1 MNSLLSNCKR
11 YGLLFFASFLCS
23 KALGQDNSGTP
34 PLTSITLA
42 ECYEWSKNNYPLV
55 AQLDLLARSTQYSLS
70 NASKGTLPQININ
83 GQATYQSE
91 VTELALDIPNIE
103 IPTLDKDQYK
113 ISAEVYQSLTNFSNV
128 RSQRNQIDL
137 NGKLEMQ
144 QVEIDLYQLK
154 DRVNQIYFSILLM
167 QAKGDQLAL
176 MEQDIDSTLARLR
189 AAVANGTSTLM
200 DQKLLEVEKI
210 RVAQQIQENESNK
223 VAFLVMLGQ
232 LTGKSI
238 GVTTALVRPAAISTG
253 GFSVNRP
260 ELRVFDLQEQLLNVQ
275 DAQLNTRYI
284 PEVGLFFQGGY
295 GRPALN
301 FLSNDFTPYYIT
313 GLKLSWGLSSLY
325 KTRNDRQKL
334 SIQRQ
339 LVDTRKET
347 FLLNTA
353 MTQSQ
358 QSSEIDKYADMI
370 EADEAAVALREEIKS
385 IAEVQLLNGL
395 ITTIDYI
402 KILNDANRAQQEL
415 ELHET
420 MQLQAQYNLKTTTGN

>member
-1 MNSLLSNCKR
+1 MNSPLSNFRKYC
-11 YGLLFFASFLCS
+11 LLFSTCFLCW
-23 KALGQDNSGTP
+23 KTFGQDNSSP
-34 PLTSITLA
+34 LPLTSVTLP

-55 AQLDLLARSTQYSLS
+55 AQLDLLSRSTQYSLG
-70 NASKGTLPQININ
+70 NAAKGKLPQININ

-91 VTELALDIPNIE
+91 VTELALDIPNID

-113 ISAEVYQSLTNFSNV
+113 ISAEIYQSLTNFSTI
-128 RSQRNQIDL
+128 RSQQDQIDL
-137 NGKLEMQ
+137 NGKLEIQ
-144 QVEIDLYQLK
+144 QVEVDLYQLQ

-167 QAKGDQLAL
+167 QAKGVQLAFL
-176 MEQDIDSTLARLR
+176 EQDIDSTLTRLK
-189 AAVANGTSTLM
+189 AAVSNGTATLM

-210 RVAQQIQENESNK
+210 RVTQQLQENQSNK
-223 VAFLVMLGQ
+223 LAFLVMLGQ
-232 LTGKSI
+232 LTGKPI
-238 GVTTALVRPAAISTG
+238 GANTALVKPAATPTEA
-253 GFSVNRP
+253 FSINRP
-260 ELRVFDLQEQLLNVQ
+260 ELRVFDLQEQLLQVQ
-275 DAQLNTRYI
+275 DAQLNNRYI

-301 FLSNDFTPYYIT
+301 FLSNDFSTYYIT
-313 GLKLSWGLSSLY
+313 GLKLNWSLSSLY

-339 LVDTRKET
+339 LLDTRKET

-358 QSSEIDKYADMI
+358 QSAEVNKYADMI
-370 EADEAAVALREEIKS
+370 AADEAAVALREDIKG